1 MTARRVLRLTSA
13 TALAASMIGLG
24 VGTASAATAATSV
37 RPATTFLCSA
47 SGSGSNLG
55 AAEHDAEETLKGD
68 YTVLSG
74 FTLASSTQHADG
86 SWFVVM
92 TAHCGNP
99 R

>member
-1 MTARRVLRLTSA
+1 MIARRVVGLTTA
-13 TALAASMIGLG
+13 AALAGPLIGLG
-24 VGTASAATAATSV
+24 VSTASAAT
-37 RPATTFLCSA
+37 PASTFLCSA

-55 AAEHDAEETLKGD
+55 AAEHDAELTLKGD

-74 FTLASSTQHADG
+74 FTLASSTEHPDG